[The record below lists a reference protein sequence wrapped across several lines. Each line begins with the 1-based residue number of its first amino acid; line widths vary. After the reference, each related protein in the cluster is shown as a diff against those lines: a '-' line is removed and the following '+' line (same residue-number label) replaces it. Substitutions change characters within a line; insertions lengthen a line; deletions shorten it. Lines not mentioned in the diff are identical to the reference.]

1 MAKNQEQRREAPKPT
16 PMPQRREEPRTTLG
30 QGIRAA
36 GADGITKKE
45 LNFIADTTGKSSSQ
59 IIQKLDQVNKNLKSN
74 DKTGINLGAAAS
86 NMLIREAS
94 KQSPTGYNTYL
105 SSIMGPAMGTGRLGT
120 ELQRRATEFGTTG
133 SMGSLIPRGMSAMPS
148 GRLTV
153 SGVGKQFELPKTK
166 ILNPI
171 DLETG
176 GNRPPGGNNT
186 GGNNTDVEPTV
197 EEVAPTTIDT
207 QAPEMLGIGADLSNW
222 ATGFRRKGSS
232 RRGAGARAQGL
243 GSQRVNPTGSFRG
256 GM

>member
-1 MAKNQEQRREAPKPT
+1 MAKKQEQRREAPKPA
-16 PMPQRREEPRTTLG
+16 PMPQRREEPKTTLG
-30 QGIRAA
+30 QGIRTA

-94 KQSPTGYNTYL
+94 KQSPTGYNAYL

-153 SGVGKQFELPKTK
+153 SGVGNQYELPKVTVK
-166 ILNPI
+166 GDNIGDPL
-171 DLETG
+171 G
-176 GNRPPGGNNT
+176 SNRPTNLAAGT
-186 GGNNTDVEPTV
+186 EVVEPTV

-232 RRGAGARAQGL
+232 RKGAGARAQGL

>member
-1 MAKNQEQRREAPKPT
+1 MAKKQEQRREAPKPT

-186 GGNNTDVEPTV
+186 DVEPTV

-207 QAPEMLGIGADLSNW
+207 QAPDMGISADLANW

-232 RRGAGARAQGL
+232 RKGAGRGAQTL
-243 GSQRVNPTGSFRG
+243 GGSTRVNPTGSFRG